1 MESRE
6 PRRAAIADEV
16 LGRGDVRRALGQRD
30 FGGLFRLLRQY
41 QGLSQTDISGATGLS
56 QPRVSNLMTRP
67 QLRVTSI
74 EVIERIVDGLRIP
87 GVLVGLAVRQWEH
100 AASDPQAAAHQPAG
114 PEGAGRPAALDW
126 CTDTLITLDD
136 LGSTDVDVNRRR
148 VLLGAAY
155 SVAAVALP
163 AESWWVDMVERSR
176 ARAASGGVGVGRSDV
191 DAVRDMVAM
200 FSRLDQRRG
209 GGHARTAVVQY
220 LTADVAPCLRGRY
233 VDERVRRD
241 MFTAAGELAYLSGW
255 MAFDNDEHAVA
266 QAYFTTALKLA
277 AEADDQALAGH
288 IMRAMAHQAVDLGH
302 HREALAAA
310 SASVAD
316 SRYRA
321 AGPRERALLGVVHA
335 RALAVTGSGRATAQ
349 ALLRA
354 EDDLSSAEAGLGEPD
369 RVFFFGEASL
379 AHQTA
384 CALRDT
390 GNLPAAEEQF
400 RRSIRTRKASS
411 FTRTHAVTLGHLGEV
426 QARQGEI
433 EGACESWLRSLD
445 AMQGVRSGRT
455 RAVASTMRRLL
466 APVRHSENYAVPV
479 VDARAEQ
486 YLAASA

>member
-1 MESRE
+1 ME
-6 PRRAAIADEV
+6 PRQPRRTAIADEV
-16 LGRGDVRRALGQRD
+16 LSRGDVRNALDQRD

-56 QPRVSNLMTRP
+56 QPRVSNLMTRR
-67 QLRVTSI
+67 QQRVTSI
-74 EVIERIVDGLRIP
+74 EVIERIADGLRIP
-87 GVLVGLAVRQWEH
+87 GALVGLAVRHWERT
-100 AASDPQAAAHQPAG
+100 AAAPRAATHRPAS
-114 PEGAGRPAALDW
+114 EERVGRPAALDW
-126 CTDTLITLDD
+126 RTDTLITLDD
-136 LGSTDVDVNRRR
+136 LGSADVDLDRRR

-155 SVAAVALP
+155 SVAAVAVP
-163 AESWWVDMVERSR
+163 GQPWWGEMVERGR
-176 ARAASGGVGVGRSDV
+176 ARAASGGIGVGRSDV

-200 FSRLDQRRG
+200 FSRVDQRRG

-220 LTADVAPCLRGRY
+220 LTADVAPFLRGRY

-288 IMRAMAHQAVDLGH
+288 VMRAMAHQAVDLGH
-302 HREALAAA
+302 HRDALAVA

-335 RALAVTGSGRATAQ
+335 RALAVTGGGQATAR

-354 EDDLSSAEAGLGEPD
+354 EDDLASAEPGSVEPD

-426 QARQGEI
+426 QAKRGEI
-433 EGACESWLRSLD
+433 EGACDSWLRSLD

-455 RAVASTMRRLL
+455 RTVASTMRRLL
-466 APVRHSENYAVPV
+466 APVREHGSYAVAT

-486 YLAASA
+486 YLAATA